1 MKKSR
6 IFTTLRN
13 SSEPF
18 DQKSSLF
25 FKWYIYTKWQ
35 KIIRVIGFFS
45 VFLAISSVIWT
56 NDLRPGIIIIFWL
69 GFPSFLLY
77 YLFQLRIPIKKR
89 SLVMNLILS
98 NGENDLNKIVQLIG
112 IPIEEVI
119 SILNKEIIH
128 GYLQGEIIEN
138 KFHHKEALSLESILS
153 PVQIQKLR
161 EMLEVKK
168 RIRIE
173 EISKQLGI
181 SKGDL
186 LDFLYQDVHEGKLAI
201 ILNEEESALEENN
214 HNEEDLTQ

>member
-1 MKKSR
+1 
-6 IFTTLRN
+6 
-13 SSEPF
+13 
-18 DQKSSLF
+18 
-25 FKWYIYTKWQ
+25 
-35 KIIRVIGFFS
+35 
-45 VFLAISSVIWT
+45 
-56 NDLRPGIIIIFWL
+56 
-69 GFPSFLLY
+69 
-77 YLFQLRIPIKKR
+77 
-89 SLVMNLILS
+89 MNLILS